1 MPDAEQ
7 PLDLRS
13 LVADHGEVL
22 YRYAYRLTGSVADA
36 EDLVQQTYLVAVGKM
51 DQLRDP
57 AAARG
62 WLFAVLRHAWLK
74 SKRRPSPRVSSELDL
89 DISLLAVELPDHFAI
104 EPDELLSALEEL
116 PDEFRLVLVSFYFE
130 DCSYKQIAE
139 RLELPI
145 GTVMSRLS
153 RAKQYL
159 RTRLLVDGE
168 YDRQTQ
174 EQRHPSPGDNGAP
187 RPHHASGKDVGHH
200 ERQST
205 AG

>member
-13 LVADHGEVL
+13 LVADYAEVL

-36 EDLVQQTYLVAVGKM
+36 EDLVQQAFLVAVDKL
-51 DQLRDP
+51 DQLREP
-57 AAARG
+57 AAARS

-74 SKRRPSPRVSSELDL
+74 SKRRPLPRVSSELDI
-89 DISLLAVELPDHFAI
+89 DISLLAVDLPDRFVI
-104 EPDELLSALEEL
+104 DPEELSRALQEL

-130 DCSYKQIAE
+130 DCSYKEIAE

-159 RTRLLVDGE
+159 RKQLLDEATDHRVSKTCKDA
-168 YDRQTQ
+168 
-174 EQRHPSPGDNGAP
+174 SANNGGAAA
-187 RPHHASGKDVGHH
+187 HTMQAAKK
-200 ERQST
+200 
-205 AG
+205 

>member
-7 PLDLRS
+7 TPDLRS
-13 LVADHGEVL
+13 LVADHAEVL

-36 EDLVQQTYLVAVGKM
+36 EDLVQQTFLVAVGKM

-62 WLFAVLRHAWLK
+62 WLFTVLRHAWLK
-74 SKRRPSPRVSSELDL
+74 SKRRPSPRVSSELDV
-89 DISLLAVELPDHFAI
+89 DISLLAVELPDRFAI
-104 EPDELLSALEEL
+104 DPEELSSALEEL

-153 RAKQYL
+153 RAKQHL
-159 RTRLLVDGE
+159 RNRLLNEMAKERVKERGSDV
-168 YDRQTQ
+168 
-174 EQRHPSPGDNGAP
+174 SAANNGA
-187 RPHHASGKDVGHH
+187 RARTMQAGK
-200 ERQST
+200 S
-205 AG
+205 